1 MQNVDLSQVQRRVRG
16 YWYEDGLVE
25 LGTAAVFALVALLFV
40 VRSVSTALPPLA
52 GTLAL
57 VVLVLASSLVAHWGI
72 SAAKRRLTY
81 PRSGYVRYPP
91 SGWPRRALSAALG
104 LAAAV
109 LLAIALRALPEA
121 LLPETLLEGAA
132 IATFLVYLGAVSG
145 TPRFFALAAV
155 SLAAGALAAW
165 ALGDAL
171 AGSALVFGVLAL
183 ALAASGGAALRSYVR
198 SAPEAAQRGA

>member
-1 MQNVDLSQVQRRVRG
+1 M
-16 YWYEDGLVE
+16 
-25 LGTAAVFALVALLFV
+25 
-40 VRSVSTALPPLA
+40 
-52 GTLAL
+52 
-57 VVLVLASSLVAHWGI
+57 VLVLGSSLAAQWGI

-81 PRSGYVRYPP
+81 PRTGYVRYPP

-109 LLAIALRALPEA
+109 LLVIAWRAVPEA

-132 IATFLVYLGAVSG
+132 IATFLTYLGAVSG
-145 TPRFFALAAV
+145 TPRFFALAAI

-183 ALAASGGAALRSYVR
+183 ALGPPQRQVLECPHRLRDRRLHRQALHRRRPDESHRIRPLLDVAR
-198 SAPEAAQRGA
+198 VLRCRDRTPV